1 MHETLYMI
9 KEYIPSL
16 YKIDEN
22 LSHQESGL
30 SKYNVLDEKN
40 KIIGHLVLTPTGEI
54 HSYFCSVNIN
64 KPIKYAYNKQQMI
77 HFTQSFLEKFYENI
91 TFKLQSVS
99 EKFNHYELIYE
110 EIDSKYNLAL
120 PGTGLRINISY
131 SGYLLRIER
140 GYDTYIINYPDK
152 IIPLESARSR
162 YLESIDFDLKISKP
176 NSDEPYKLCYR
187 LSEKYS
193 YIQASGEEEI
203 HKSIEQQLESL
214 EQFETS
220 SKNLIRILGLNED
233 YKRIAKKSTL
243 NYRIEIWSQHPK
255 KYLKH
260 LNFNMNEAQPGVIK
274 YKIDKQSDRIIQIRD
289 GEILDENNKEITKH
303 QAYEKALDFL
313 FTMYSNAEELF
324 DFIHS
329 EEIINH
335 VEENKYE
342 PNYSFYFN
350 RVYDSIEIESQIAY
364 VEIGKFTGIVN
375 NFCAPDVH
383 EKELKHIN
391 VFAKISEPKARML
404 YERELEMKLS
414 FIKKQSENEDV
425 SYELV
430 YLPIFPE
437 RDKKI
442 QLIDAH
448 NGFFYD

>member
-1 MHETLYMI
+1 MHETLNVI
-9 KEYIPSL
+9 KEYIPTV
-16 YKIDEN
+16 YKIEKKITHQATCLSEYN
-22 LSHQESGL
+22 LL
-30 SKYNVLDEKN
+30 NEKN
-40 KIIGHLVLTPTGEI
+40 KIIGHLVLTSTGEI
-54 HSYFCSVNIN
+54 DSYFCSVNIN
-64 KPIKYAYNKQQMI
+64 KPIKYAYNAKQI
-77 HFTQSFLEKFYENI
+77 INLTESLLEKTYGNT

-99 EKFNHYELIYE
+99 EKLNYYEIIYE
-110 EIDSKYNLAL
+110 EIDSKYNLPL

-140 GYDTYIINYPDK
+140 GYDTYKINYPDK
-152 IIPLESARSR
+152 LISLESARSK
-162 YLESIDFDLKISKP
+162 YLKSIDFDLKISKP
-176 NSDEPYKLCYR
+176 IRGEPYKLCYR

-193 YIQASGEEEI
+193 YIKASGEEEI
-203 HKSIEQQLESL
+203 HKSNQHKLESL

-233 YKRIAKKSTL
+233 YKRVAKKSTL

-274 YKIDKQSDRIIQIRD
+274 YKIDKQSDRIVQITD

-324 DFIHS
+324 DLINS

-335 VEENKYE
+335 GEDSKYE

-350 RVYDSIEIESQIAY
+350 RVHDSIEIESQIAY

-375 NFCAPDVH
+375 NFCTSDVH

-391 VFAKISEPKARML
+391 VFAKISEPKARIL
-404 YERELEMKLS
+404 YESELEMKLS
-414 FIKKQSENEDV
+414 FIEKQSEIEAIY
-425 SYELV
+425 YELAYV
-430 YLPIFPE
+430 PNFPN

-448 NGFFYD
+448 NGTFYD